1 MSVKR
6 TLKISL
12 FALALS
18 SVCSLSTA
26 FADDAIPDPFA
37 AVKAQ
42 NSTAPA
48 ANQAQGVAPAPIVVP
63 EPPQFE
69 AQSWVLMDYYSG
81 RVICEQNSHEKIWP
95 ASLTKMMTA
104 YVIGMELKAGRLH
117 MDDDVTITEDA
128 WAKKYTD
135 SSKMFI
141 EVGRTI
147 KVGDLVRGIIIQSGN
162 DACVAMAIHLAGTQE
177 GFVSVMNNY
186 AAQLGLKDTHFSNV
200 HGLFDEM
207 NYSSAYDMSIMAR
220 ELVRHEK
227 ILEFSSIYED
237 YLRKNTAKK
246 FWLVNTNKLVKFY
259 SYIDGLKTGYT
270 GNAGYCLTAT
280 GMKNDMRLIS
290 VVMGEQNTDNR
301 TTDTLAM
308 LDYGFNMYSINK
320 VVNKDKSLGNVRVN
334 LGDIENV
341 DIMLEEDITILNNNQ
356 KGKKNITYEINTNN
370 INAPVKKGDV
380 VGKIDVYEE
389 GRYLY
394 SRDITVMN
402 DIEKANIFKVFIRN
416 LRDIVGVKV

>member
-1 MSVKR
+1 MR
-6 TLKISL
+6 KIWIFIFLIL
-12 FALALS
+12 FIPIRVYGEELNLAENAKSAILIEA
-18 SVCSLSTA
+18 STGEVMYQKNA
-26 FADDAIPDPFA
+26 
-37 AVKAQ
+37 
-42 NSTAPA
+42 NERLAPA
-48 ANQAQGVAPAPIVVP
+48 SMTKIMSLILIMENIENGNLKWNDIVVV
-63 EPPQFE
+63 
-69 AQSWVLMDYYSG
+69 SK
-81 RVICEQNSHEKIWP
+81 N
-95 ASLTKMMTA
+95 ASSMGGSQIFLETNEMMM
-104 YVIGMELKAGRLH
+104 VE
-117 MDDDVTITEDA
+117 
-128 WAKKYTD
+128 
-135 SSKMFI
+135 
-141 EVGRTI
+141 
-147 KVGDLVRGIIIQSGN
+147 DLVKGICIASGN
-162 DACVAMAIHLAGTQE
+162 DATVALAEKIAGTE
-177 GFVSVMNNY
+177 KAFVKLMNDK
-186 AAQLGLKDTHFSNV
+186 AKSLGLRNTNFMNST
-200 HGLFDEM
+200 GLDAEGH
-207 NYSSAYDMSIMAR
+207 YSSAYDMSIMAR

-290 VVMGEQNTDNR
+290 VVMGEENTDNR

-308 LDYGFNMYSINK
+308 LDYGFNMYSIDK

>member
-1 MSVKR
+1 MR
-6 TLKISL
+6 KIWIFIFLIL
-12 FALALS
+12 FIPIRVYGEELNLAENAKSAILIEA
-18 SVCSLSTA
+18 STGEVMYQKNA
-26 FADDAIPDPFA
+26 
-37 AVKAQ
+37 
-42 NSTAPA
+42 NERLAPA
-48 ANQAQGVAPAPIVVP
+48 SMTKIMSLILIMENIENGNLKWNDIVVV
-63 EPPQFE
+63 
-69 AQSWVLMDYYSG
+69 SK
-81 RVICEQNSHEKIWP
+81 N
-95 ASLTKMMTA
+95 ASSMGGSQIFLETNEMMM
-104 YVIGMELKAGRLH
+104 VE
-117 MDDDVTITEDA
+117 
-128 WAKKYTD
+128 
-135 SSKMFI
+135 
-141 EVGRTI
+141 
-147 KVGDLVRGIIIQSGN
+147 DLVKGICIASGN
-162 DACVAMAIHLAGTQE
+162 DATVALAEKIAGTE
-177 GFVSVMNNY
+177 KAFVKLMNDK
-186 AAQLGLKDTHFSNV
+186 AKSLGLRNTNFMNST
-200 HGLFDEM
+200 GLDAEGH
-207 NYSSAYDMSIMAR
+207 YSSAYDMSIMAR

-290 VVMGEQNTDNR
+290 VVMGEENTDNR

-416 LRDIVGVKV
+416 LRDIVSVKV

>member
-1 MSVKR
+1 MR
-6 TLKISL
+6 KIWIFIFLIL
-12 FALALS
+12 FIPIRVYGEELNLAENAKSAILIEA
-18 SVCSLSTA
+18 STGEILYQKNA
-26 FADDAIPDPFA
+26 
-37 AVKAQ
+37 
-42 NSTAPA
+42 NERLAPA
-48 ANQAQGVAPAPIVVP
+48 SMTKIMSLILIMENIENGNLKWNDIVVV
-63 EPPQFE
+63 
-69 AQSWVLMDYYSG
+69 SK
-81 RVICEQNSHEKIWP
+81 N
-95 ASLTKMMTA
+95 ASSMGGSQIFLETNEMMT
-104 YVIGMELKAGRLH
+104 VE
-117 MDDDVTITEDA
+117 
-128 WAKKYTD
+128 
-135 SSKMFI
+135 
-141 EVGRTI
+141 
-147 KVGDLVRGIIIQSGN
+147 DLVKGICIASGN
-162 DACVAMAIHLAGTQE
+162 DATVALAEKIAGTE
-177 GFVSVMNNY
+177 KAFVKLMNDK
-186 AAQLGLKDTHFSNV
+186 AKSLGLRNTNFMNST
-200 HGLFDEM
+200 GLDAEGH
-207 NYSSAYDMSIMAR
+207 YSSAYDMSIMAR

-290 VVMGEQNTDNR
+290 VVMGEENTDNR

-320 VVNKDKSLGNVRVN
+320 VVNKDKALGNVRVN

>member
-1 MSVKR
+1 MR
-6 TLKISL
+6 KIWIFIFLIL
-12 FALALS
+12 FIPIRVYGEELNLAENAKSAILIEA
-18 SVCSLSTA
+18 STGEVMYQKNA
-26 FADDAIPDPFA
+26 
-37 AVKAQ
+37 
-42 NSTAPA
+42 NERLAPA
-48 ANQAQGVAPAPIVVP
+48 SMTKIMSLILIMENIENGNLKWNDIVVV
-63 EPPQFE
+63 
-69 AQSWVLMDYYSG
+69 SK
-81 RVICEQNSHEKIWP
+81 N
-95 ASLTKMMTA
+95 ASSMGGSQIFLETNEMMT
-104 YVIGMELKAGRLH
+104 VE
-117 MDDDVTITEDA
+117 
-128 WAKKYTD
+128 
-135 SSKMFI
+135 
-141 EVGRTI
+141 
-147 KVGDLVRGIIIQSGN
+147 DLVKGICIASGN
-162 DACVAMAIHLAGTQE
+162 DATVALAEKIAGTE
-177 GFVSVMNNY
+177 KAFVKLMNDK
-186 AAQLGLKDTHFSNV
+186 AKSLGLRNTNFMNST
-200 HGLFDEM
+200 GLDAEGH
-207 NYSSAYDMSIMAR
+207 YSSAYDMSIMAR

-246 FWLVNTNKLVKFY
+246 FWLVNTNRLVKFY

-290 VVMGEQNTDNR
+290 VVMGEENTDNR

-308 LDYGFNMYSINK
+308 LDYGFNMYSIDK

-380 VGKIDVYEE
+380 VGKLDVYEE

>member
-1 MSVKR
+1 MR
-6 TLKISL
+6 KIWIFIFLIL
-12 FALALS
+12 FIPIRVYGEELNLAENAKSAILIEA
-18 SVCSLSTA
+18 STGEVMYQKNA
-26 FADDAIPDPFA
+26 
-37 AVKAQ
+37 
-42 NSTAPA
+42 NERLAPA
-48 ANQAQGVAPAPIVVP
+48 SMTKIMSLILIMENIENGNLKWNDIVVV
-63 EPPQFE
+63 
-69 AQSWVLMDYYSG
+69 SK
-81 RVICEQNSHEKIWP
+81 N
-95 ASLTKMMTA
+95 ASSMGGSQIFLETNEMMT
-104 YVIGMELKAGRLH
+104 VE
-117 MDDDVTITEDA
+117 
-128 WAKKYTD
+128 
-135 SSKMFI
+135 
-141 EVGRTI
+141 
-147 KVGDLVRGIIIQSGN
+147 DLVKGICIASGN
-162 DACVAMAIHLAGTQE
+162 DATVALAEKIAGTE
-177 GFVSVMNNY
+177 KAFVKLMNDK
-186 AAQLGLKDTHFSNV
+186 AKSLGLRNTNFVNAT
-200 HGLFDEM
+200 GLYAEGH
-207 NYSSAYDMSIMAR
+207 YSSAYDMSIMAR

-270 GNAGYCLTAT
+270 GDAGYCLTAT
-280 GMKNDMRLIS
+280 GKKNDMRLIS
-290 VVMGEQNTDNR
+290 VVMGEENTDNR

-308 LDYGFNMYSINK
+308 LDYGFNMYSIDK

-402 DIEKANIFKVFIRN
+402 NIGKANIFKVFVRN
-416 LRDIVGVKV
+416 LRDIMGVKV

>member
-1 MSVKR
+1 MR
-6 TLKISL
+6 KIWIFIFLIL
-12 FALALS
+12 FIPIRVYGEELNLAENAKSAILIEA
-18 SVCSLSTA
+18 STGEVMYQKNA
-26 FADDAIPDPFA
+26 
-37 AVKAQ
+37 
-42 NSTAPA
+42 NERLAPA
-48 ANQAQGVAPAPIVVP
+48 SMTKIMSLILIMENIENGNLKWNDIVVV
-63 EPPQFE
+63 
-69 AQSWVLMDYYSG
+69 SK
-81 RVICEQNSHEKIWP
+81 N
-95 ASLTKMMTA
+95 ASSMGGSQIFLETNEMMT
-104 YVIGMELKAGRLH
+104 VE
-117 MDDDVTITEDA
+117 
-128 WAKKYTD
+128 
-135 SSKMFI
+135 
-141 EVGRTI
+141 
-147 KVGDLVRGIIIQSGN
+147 DLVKGICIASGN
-162 DACVAMAIHLAGTQE
+162 DATVALAEKIAGTE
-177 GFVSVMNNY
+177 KAFVKLMNDKAKN
-186 AAQLGLKDTHFSNV
+186 LGLKNTNFVNAT
-200 HGLFDEM
+200 GLDAEGH
-207 NYSSAYDMSIMAR
+207 YSSAHDMSIMAR

-246 FWLVNTNKLVKFY
+246 FWLVNTNRLVKFY

-270 GNAGYCLTAT
+270 GDAGYCLTAT
-280 GMKNDMRLIS
+280 GKKNDMRLIS
-290 VVMGEQNTDNR
+290 VVMGEENTDNR

-308 LDYGFNMYSINK
+308 LDYGFNMYSIDK

-416 LRDIVGVKV
+416 LRDIMGVKV